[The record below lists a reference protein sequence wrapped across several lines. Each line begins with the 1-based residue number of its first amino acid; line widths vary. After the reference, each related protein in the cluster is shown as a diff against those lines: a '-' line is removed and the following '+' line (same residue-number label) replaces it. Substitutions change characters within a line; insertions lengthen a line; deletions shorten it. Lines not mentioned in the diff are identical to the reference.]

1 MCLAG
6 YLGEC
11 HDLFGTAEKIPHTPE
26 HANISV
32 HKYGTIIL
40 ILYSRYLETAVQ
52 NYCVFMYFVW
62 VIVMLNKTA
71 TECLYQRTKIVHK
84 FDVNLLFC

>member
-1 MCLAG
+1 MLCLAG

-40 ILYSRYLETAVQ
+40 ILYSIWKLQYKIIVFSCILFELLLCLIKLQQ
-52 NYCVFMYFVW
+52 NVY
-62 VIVMLNKTA
+62 IK
-71 TECLYQRTKIVHK
+71 EQK
-84 FDVNLLFC
+84 